1 MTEGQLTIGSDHESS
16 IASLSSLTEASGCVF
31 ASTDPRQ
38 ASKYVARL
46 LAVSADRG
54 LQRGQLTLSQPYLN
68 HVQKTKYHCVCAKV
82 VCRLFRRDGGRTP
95 FRLHFRR
102 PWFIY
107 YQAYPEMIKGS
118 MLSDAILSMSS
129 MNVIAGELDA

>member
-95 FRLHFRR
+95 FREAVPQNAQRMAVLLV
-102 PWFIY
+102 W
-107 YQAYPEMIKGS
+107 AS
-118 MLSDAILSMSS
+118 L
-129 MNVIAGELDA
+129 AGGASGVK